1 MPDIKQI
8 IVPVD
13 FHQHTDELAAF
24 AIDIAKK
31 LGAKPTFIN
40 VVENVA
46 TVAGYSDIYPTSYL
60 EIDEEIQGYAKKMM
74 AALLEK
80 NKSACPECAGLVLR
94 GDVADGIV
102 EYAEKQATD
111 LIVMGTHGAKG
122 IEKILL
128 GSVAERVVKRAS
140 CPILLFNPYKGERGY
155 TISAPINATIQ
166 PV

>member
-1 MPDIKQI
+1 MTTIQQI
-8 IVPVD
+8 AIPVD

-24 AIDIAKK
+24 ALGIAGK
-31 LGAKPTFIN
+31 LGARPTLIQ
-40 VVENVA
+40 VVENIA
-46 TVAGYSDIYPTSYL
+46 TEASYSDLYPATFL
-60 EIDEEIQGYAKKMM
+60 EIDEEIHGYAKKMM

-80 NKSACPECAGLVLR
+80 NKPACPDCEGLVLR

-102 EYAEKQATD
+102 EYAAKQAVD
-111 LIVMGTHGAKG
+111 LIIMGTHGAKG

-128 GSVAERVVKRAS
+128 GSVAERVLKRAS

-155 TISAPINATIQ
+155 QISSPINASVQ

>member
-1 MPDIKQI
+1 MTNIQQI
-8 IVPVD
+8 AIPVD

-24 AIDIAKK
+24 ATSIAGK
-31 LGAKPTFIN
+31 LGARPTFIH
-40 VVENVA
+40 VVEQIA
-46 TVAGYSDIYPTSYL
+46 TVASYSEFYPATYL
-60 EIDEEIQGYAKKMM
+60 EIDEEIHGYAKKMM

-80 NKSACPECAGLVLR
+80 NKSVCPDCQGLVLR

-102 EYAEKQATD
+102 EYAGKQAAD
-111 LIVMGTHGAKG
+111 LIIMGTHGAKG

-128 GSVAERVVKRAS
+128 GSVAERVLKRAS

-155 TISAPINATIQ
+155 KISSPISASVQ